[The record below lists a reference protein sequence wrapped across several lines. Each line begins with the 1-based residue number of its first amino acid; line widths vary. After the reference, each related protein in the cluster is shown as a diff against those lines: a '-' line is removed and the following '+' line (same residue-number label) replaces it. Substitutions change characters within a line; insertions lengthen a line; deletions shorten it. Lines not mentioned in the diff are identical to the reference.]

1 MQMKHPPDMITTMEA
16 LRSYLPDAAKKFPEE
31 LLEQYPMAI
40 PEYYLNLIDFS
51 DENDPILKM
60 SVPSPEELQA
70 DGTFDTSGECQN
82 TKSCGLQH
90 KYNET
95 ALILS
100 TNLCAMYCRYC
111 FRKRLVG
118 LDTQETVADVDTV
131 VDYIKNHPEIQNVL
145 ISGGDS
151 FLNSNRKIAEYLE
164 KLCDIDHLDYIR
176 FGTKTP
182 IVLPQ
187 RILEDEELQEIL
199 RTYCSKKQ
207 IYISTQFN
215 HPNELSELSVAAIH
229 CLQKQGVIVKNQ
241 SVLLRGVNDSADTL
255 TALFRMLTKAGI
267 VPYYLFQCRPVTGV
281 KNHFQVPIL
290 QGIDIV
296 RRVKQQTSGNAKAFR
311 YALSNERGKLEIL
324 GCKDPD
330 TVLLQYH
337 QAKNLDDCGVIFQRE
352 ITPQTYWYDGTA
364 KP

>member
-1 MQMKHPPDMITTMEA
+1 
-16 LRSYLPDAAKKFPEE
+16 
-31 LLEQYPMAI
+31 MAI

-51 DENDPILKM
+51 NKNDPILRM
-60 SVPSPEELQA
+60 SVPSPEELQV

-82 TKSCGLQH
+82 TKASGLQH
-90 KYNET
+90 KYSET

-118 LDTQETVADVDTV
+118 LDTEETVADVDAV
-131 VDYIKNHPEIQNVL
+131 VDYIKQHPEIHNVL

-151 FLNSNRKIAEYLE
+151 FLNSNGKIAEYLE
-164 KLCDIDHLDYIR
+164 KLCEIDHLDYIR

-187 RILEDEELQEIL
+187 RILGDPELQQIL
-199 RTYCSKKQ
+199 RTYCAKKQ
-207 IYISTQFN
+207 LYVSTQYN
-215 HPNELSELSVAAIH
+215 HPNELSKESVAAIR
-229 CLQKQGVIVKNQ
+229 CLQDQGIIIKNQ

-255 TALFRMLTKAGI
+255 ATLFKSLTKVGI

-281 KNHFQVPIL
+281 KTHFQVPIK
-290 QGIDIV
+290 QGIEIV
-296 RRVKQQTSGNAKAFR
+296 QNVKRQTSGNAKDFR
-311 YALSNERGKLEIL
+311 YVLSNERGKLEIL
-324 GCKDPD
+324 GCKDQD

-337 QAKNLDDCGVIFQRE
+337 QAKHTKECSVIFERK
-352 ITPQTYWYDGTA
+352 ITDQTYWYDGNT

>member
-1 MQMKHPPDMITTMEA
+1 MKHPPNMITNIEA
-16 LRSYLPDAAKKFPEE
+16 LRSYLPDVAQKLPEE
-31 LLEQYPMAI
+31 LLAQYPMAI

-51 DENDPILKM
+51 DENDPILRM
-60 SVPSPEELQA
+60 SVPSPEELQV

-82 TKSCGLQH
+82 TKYCGLQH
-90 KYNET
+90 KYSET

-131 VDYIKNHPEIQNVL
+131 VDYIRNHPEIHNVL

-187 RILEDEELQEIL
+187 RILEDEELQKIL
-199 RTYCSKKQ
+199 RTYCAKKQ

-215 HPNELSELSVAAIH
+215 HPKELTETSVAAIH
-229 CLQKQGVIVKNQ
+229 CLQDQGIIVKNQ
-241 SVLLRGVNDSADTL
+241 SVLLRGVNDSAETL
-255 TALFRMLTKAGI
+255 ATLFKRLTKVGI

-281 KNHFQVPIL
+281 KTHFQVPIK
-290 QGIDIV
+290 QGIEIV
-296 RRVKQQTSGNAKAFR
+296 QNVKRQTSGNAKDFR
-311 YALSNERGKLEIL
+311 YVLSNERGKLEIL

-330 TVLLQYH
+330 TVLMQYH
-337 QAKNLDDCGVIFQRE
+337 QAKNSEECGVIFQQE
-352 ITPQTYWYDGTA
+352 LTPHTYWYDGTVA
-364 KP
+364 P